1 MSTTLGHL
9 IASPA
14 LLLLRAIS
22 GILLAASLVALVALA
37 AVAVGASVGGADWQR
52 TIFTLAMPMILV
64 VAAAVYAWQVM
75 PPRTELV
82 QDLPG
87 NTATPSLVLALLAVL
102 TIAATLQ
109 VPAVLASWTESLTLL
124 RTLIGSDSDLLGLN
138 MIPGAVILASPALA
152 SLTLLAFVATSILAV
167 GAPPPLVSRAL
178 GACVLIQ
185 GATAGG
191 HYAIERTVREIAA
204 TLQSV
209 MSTPPDP
216 VASAQISDW
225 LARYDRAGGTV
236 GSRLTWL
243 LAGYVL
249 AVVLAR
255 VMAPVERV
263 QPPSDPVAHLEQ
275 PAPRPVVQARPVMTP
290 AASADFE
297 FDAYSVRPRQAWLE
311 FLVWS
316 HPEYQIA
323 SIPPMARARF
333 AFSWRAQTLRR
344 ESDGADLLSVRA
356 RSNGLLGKRSYE
368 VSDARSG
375 SPIGRLVPNGSD
387 WEIRDAS
394 DATLARVVETEKG
407 YASARYVAQADGE
420 DICRFV
426 WGFLGLS
433 VLSAELQIEFLPGA
447 ERRVS
452 KAMAIVLGPI
462 LEDRARR
469 ASRWR
474 SG

>member
-1 MSTTLGHL
+1 
-9 IASPA
+9 
-14 LLLLRAIS
+14 
-22 GILLAASLVALVALA
+22 
-37 AVAVGASVGGADWQR
+37 
-52 TIFTLAMPMILV
+52 MILV

-275 PAPRPVVQARPVMTP
+275 PAPRPVVRGAACDDTGGICRLRIRRLLG
-290 AASADFE
+290 ASA
-297 FDAYSVRPRQAWLE
+297 P
-311 FLVWS
+311 
-316 HPEYQIA
+316 
-323 SIPPMARARF
+323 
-333 AFSWRAQTLRR
+333 
-344 ESDGADLLSVRA
+344 G
-356 RSNGLLGKRSYE
+356 
-368 VSDARSG
+368 
-375 SPIGRLVPNGSD
+375 
-387 WEIRDAS
+387 
-394 DATLARVVETEKG
+394 LARVPRVEPFRVSDSRRFHRWHAHGSRSRGGLRRCGGSRTAPTCCRFALEATG
-407 YASARYVAQADGE
+407 CSGSARTRCPMRGAGHRSARS
-420 DICRFV
+420 CRTDRVGNPRRVRRDPGARGRNRERLRQRPLRRSGGRRGHLPVTSGDF
-426 WGFLGLS
+426 S
-433 VLSAELQIEFLPGA
+433 ASRSLSAELQIEFLPGA

-452 KAMAIVLGPI
+452 KAMA
-462 LEDRARR
+462 DRPRANPRRCARAGR
-469 ASRWR
+469 AA
-474 SG
+474 GVPG

>member
-82 QDLPG
+82 QDRPG

-102 TIAATLQ
+102 TIAAMLQ

-124 RTLIGSDSDLLGLN
+124 RTLIESDSDLLGLN

-216 VASAQISDW
+216 VASAQLSDW

-263 QPPSDPVAHLEQ
+263 HPPSDPVS
-275 PAPRPVVQARPVMTP
+275 PPRTTR
-290 AASADFE
+290 ASA
-297 FDAYSVRPRQAWLE
+297 
-311 FLVWS
+311 
-316 HPEYQIA
+316 
-323 SIPPMARARF
+323 
-333 AFSWRAQTLRR
+333 
-344 ESDGADLLSVRA
+344 
-356 RSNGLLGKRSYE
+356 
-368 VSDARSG
+368 
-375 SPIGRLVPNGSD
+375 
-387 WEIRDAS
+387 
-394 DATLARVVETEKG
+394 
-407 YASARYVAQADGE
+407 
-420 DICRFV
+420 
-426 WGFLGLS
+426 
-433 VLSAELQIEFLPGA
+433 
-447 ERRVS
+447 
-452 KAMAIVLGPI
+452 
-462 LEDRARR
+462 
-469 ASRWR
+469 SR
-474 SG
+474 